1 VLAAPGNAGTEEV
14 GRNVALGSA
23 GLQADNL
30 VTICQQ
36 EMVDLVVIGP
46 ERPLCDGLADEL
58 RDKGIATFGPSRA
71 AARLEGSKAFM
82 KRLAARQGIPTAAFE
97 VFDDAERAAAYI
109 RSQGRPLVVKA
120 DGLCAGKGVVV
131 AADPGEAEQ
140 AARAMLC
147 GDAFGEAGRTI
158 VIEERIDGWE
168 TSVHAICDGTRYFLL
183 PPVQDHKRLRDGDQG
198 PNTGGMGAYGPTP
211 MVGPELEQRI
221 AREIIEPILTGMA
234 EQGTPFSG
242 TLFAGVMVDRKG
254 VPLALEYNV
263 RFGDPETEVLMDL
276 IEGDLG
282 EALTAAA
289 AGRLEPSALARSN
302 RHAIGVVL
310 AAEGY
315 PESPR
320 AGDAITGLD
329 VAAQVPGVTVLH
341 AGTRRENG
349 QLVTAG
355 GRVLV
360 VSATGDTLR
369 AARDAAYEAAD
380 AIRFGGKQY
389 RRDIAAQALG
399 SKGGL

>member
-1 VLAAPGNAGTEEV
+1 MSSGGRVVLVVGGGGREHALARRLAQSPSVGSVLAAPGNAGTEEV

-276 IEGDLG
+276 I
-282 EALTAAA
+282 
-289 AGRLEPSALARSN
+289 
-302 RHAIGVVL
+302 
-310 AAEGY
+310 
-315 PESPR
+315 
-320 AGDAITGLD
+320 
-329 VAAQVPGVTVLH
+329 
-341 AGTRRENG
+341 
-349 QLVTAG
+349 
-355 GRVLV
+355 
-360 VSATGDTLR
+360 
-369 AARDAAYEAAD
+369 
-380 AIRFGGKQY
+380 
-389 RRDIAAQALG
+389 
-399 SKGGL
+399 